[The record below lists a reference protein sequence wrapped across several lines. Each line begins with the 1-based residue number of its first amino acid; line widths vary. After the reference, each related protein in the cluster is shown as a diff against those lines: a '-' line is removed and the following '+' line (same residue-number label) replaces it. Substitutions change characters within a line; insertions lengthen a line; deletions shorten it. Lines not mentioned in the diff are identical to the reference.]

1 MFGGHAMRTRSVARR
16 DSIGPRA
23 RPSWSRGSEE
33 RTPMA
38 VHMTPEDIA
47 GLLEVEPDVVINA
60 AHEVEVPVY
69 QGEIDR
75 VLLTEALTAAGHH
88 LAPLAGERLI
98 REGEASSG

>member
-1 MFGGHAMRTRSVARR
+1 MFGGHATRALSGARR
-16 DSIGPRA
+16 DSIAAPA
-23 RPSWSRGSEE
+23 RPSWSRGSRE

-38 VHMTPEDIA
+38 VHMTPEEIA

-69 QGEIDR
+69 QGMIDR

-88 LAPLAGERLI
+88 LAPLAGERLM
-98 REGEASSG
+98 REGDAP